1 MLDKYYIQAIEDA
14 ITSLK
19 DDGVIIVP
27 TDTIYGLACLASSKV
42 AIERIY
48 QIKNRDKEKLLPII
62 VDSFAMLK
70 KVVDVDMNLISKLSS
85 FFPGSITIV
94 CKRRATFD
102 YFDVPTI
109 AVRMIE
115 TPLINK
121 IISTLGEPLALTSA
135 NLSNCENI
143 SDSMELL
150 NVFDGMVDCVFLDN
164 KMKKQESTIIE
175 ILDNGELKLI
185 RQGKIPFDKILK
197 EYNNA

>member
-1 MLDKYYIQAIEDA
+1 MLDKYYIQAIDDA
-14 ITSLK
+14 INSLK

-48 QIKNRDKEKLLPII
+48 QIKNRDKGKLLPII
-62 VDSFAMLK
+62 VDSFTMLQ
-70 KVVDVDMNLISKLSS
+70 KVVEVDMNLISKLSS

-94 CKRRATFD
+94 CRRKETFD
-102 YFDVPTI
+102 YFDTPTI

-115 TPLINK
+115 TPLLNK

-135 NLSNCENI
+135 NLSNSDNI
-143 SDSMELL
+143 SDPMELL

-175 ILDNGELKLI
+175 ILENGELKLI
-185 RQGKIPFDKILK
+185 RQGKIPFDTILK